1 MKGLETGGGF
11 SLGQSSHISWLKDV
25 VQLPKITTDIAK
37 VRLLGDQGASDDVKQ
52 KSNVVKIA
60 IFLFQSL
67 TTAGTIWHIKKIG
80 SIFYTSADGY
90 LLIPCTNLCFDKIL
104 YGGKLR
110 TINVVSLITYNEL
123 ECKKRIPSS
132 FLFPNTLA
140 RTDLL

>member
-1 MKGLETGGGF
+1 MIFKPELSPQNF
-11 SLGQSSHISWLKDV
+11 HYDV
-25 VQLPKITTDIAK
+25 PYPLYS
-37 VRLLGDQGASDDVKQ
+37 ASDDVKQ

-140 RTDLL
+140 RTDLLCMKNAGTQWTIEISSNE